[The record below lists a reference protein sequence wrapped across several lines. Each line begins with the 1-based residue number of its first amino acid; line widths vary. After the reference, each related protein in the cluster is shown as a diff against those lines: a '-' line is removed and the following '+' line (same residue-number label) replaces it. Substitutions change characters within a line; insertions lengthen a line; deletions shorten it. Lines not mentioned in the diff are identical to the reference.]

1 MASFGENAVHA
12 WANINQN
19 SSQSIVDSYNMSS
32 LDDVATGRTRFNFST
47 AAINNDFSY
56 ICVAGN
62 RSTTTTQS
70 RTQNNDESLTT
81 TSCRIRNFQVGSGST
96 DVVSDESFLSI
107 IILSDN

>member
-62 RSTTTTQS
+62 RTGTTTSS

-81 TSCRIRNFQVGSGST
+81 TSCRIRNFVVSGSSDSLT
-96 DVVSDESFLSI
+96 DDSYLSI

>member
-32 LDDVATGRTRFNFST
+32 IDDVATGRTRFNFST
-47 AAINNDFSY
+47 AAINNDFAY
-56 ICVAGN
+56 VCVAGN

-81 TSCRIRNFQVGSGST
+81 TSCRIRNFVVSGSSDSLT
-96 DVVSDESFLSI
+96 DDSYLSI

>member
-12 WANINQN
+12 WANINQDSGQTIVN
-19 SSQSIVDSYNMSS
+19 SRNMSS
-32 LDDVATGRTRFNFST
+32 SDDVATGRTRFNFST
-47 AAINNDFSY
+47 AAINNDFAY
-56 ICVAGN
+56 VCVAGN

>member
-1 MASFGENAVHA
+1 MASFGENALHA

-62 RSTTTTQS
+62 RTGTTTSS

-81 TSCRIRNFQVGSGST
+81 TSCRIRNFVVSGSSDSLT
-96 DVVSDESFLSI
+96 DDSYLSI

>member
-12 WANINQN
+12 WANINQD

-62 RSTTTTQS
+62 RTGTTTSS

-81 TSCRIRNFQVGSGST
+81 TSCRIRNFVVSGSSDSLT
-96 DVVSDESFLSI
+96 DDSYLSI

>member
-47 AAINNDFSY
+47 AAINNDFAY
-56 ICVAGN
+56 VCVAGN

-81 TSCRIRNFQVGSGST
+81 TSCRIRNFVVSGSSDSLT
-96 DVVSDESFLSI
+96 DDSYLSI

>member
-1 MASFGENAVHA
+1 MASFGENPVHA

-62 RSTTTTQS
+62 RTGTTTSS

-81 TSCRIRNFQVGSGST
+81 TSCRIRNFVVSGSSDSLT
-96 DVVSDESFLSI
+96 DDSYLSI